1 MDARAR
7 AFLRQAQVEQRWRSA
22 IVVQGKGYRAYFK
35 DEIRAARQYDEWV
48 RTYRAKDARV
58 NLPYDGERRRP
69 FDRALY
75 KLVRAG
81 QKGSKTP
88 STELALAGKSGAAQT
103 DRQWRQPQVK
113 QEPVARDEK
122 RKRGAP
128 TEGQELLL
136 GTARAAGRGKRA
148 RKKPP
153 RLSYADLGAGSKQE
167 ELLLGIACYS
177 RQSGR

>member
-1 MDARAR
+1 MRLLKELRGLQTKPRPPSTSVRGLDGPQGARA
-7 AFLRQAQVEQRWRSA
+7 
-22 IVVQGKGYRAYFK
+22 
-35 DEIRAARQYDEWV
+35 
-48 RTYRAKDARV
+48 
-58 NLPYDGERRRP
+58 
-69 FDRALY
+69 
-75 KLVRAG
+75 AG
-81 QKGSKTP
+81 
-88 STELALAGKSGAAQT
+88 
-103 DRQWRQPQVK
+103 V
-113 QEPVARDEK
+113 
-122 RKRGAP
+122 